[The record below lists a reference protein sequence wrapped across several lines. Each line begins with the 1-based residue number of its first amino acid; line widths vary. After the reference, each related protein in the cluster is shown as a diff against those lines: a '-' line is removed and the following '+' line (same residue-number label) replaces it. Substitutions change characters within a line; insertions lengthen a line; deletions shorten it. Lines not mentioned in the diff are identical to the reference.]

1 MISLK
6 KNCLRKILYKEKL
19 HFLVSFSFEKQLEV
33 RLNDPEQV
41 FDILLK
47 PQKHRYERLN
57 LHQAVVS
64 RNQ

>member
-1 MISLK
+1 M
-6 KNCLRKILYKEKL
+6 YKEKL

>member
-41 FDILLK
+41 FCILLK
-47 PQKHRYERLN
+47 PQKHPYERLN

>member
-1 MISLK
+1 M
-6 KNCLRKILYKEKL
+6 YKEKL

-41 FDILLK
+41 FDIFLK
-47 PQKHRYERLN
+47 PQKHPYERLN